1 MIQIGTD
8 GTGSVGTPGSELHG
22 VAQQGEYPI
31 MPEQAGQD
39 SKSNITTADDQK
51 FLHGAILP
59 DSYFQ
64 GD

>member
-1 MIQIGTD
+1 MD
-8 GTGSVGTPGSELHG
+8 GSGSVGAPESELRG

-31 MPEQAGQD
+31 MSEQAGQD
-39 SKSNITTADDQK
+39 SASNITTADDQK